1 MPKYC
6 IWLSGIFI
14 WLLSLRVWCLS
25 KVCVKKKK
33 KLASGSL
40 LFAKN
45 LLCKIFVFLYFIAT
59 KKIGFNVKYL
69 CSYALVSRLSHVSH
83 LYQWHLQC
91 FFSLYKNLQNDIIHG
106 HVSHKK
112 TIAVGDYILCIP
124 LFFISKAAVFL
135 ILFWQQ
141 LRQWILLYIM

>member
-1 MPKYC
+1 MVVKFKG
-6 IWLSGIFI
+6 LM
-14 WLLSLRVWCLS
+14 SLQS
-25 KVCVKKKK
+25 VCKKKK

-83 LYQWHLQC
+83 LYQ
-91 FFSLYKNLQNDIIHG
+91 
-106 HVSHKK
+106 
-112 TIAVGDYILCIP
+112 
-124 LFFISKAAVFL
+124 
-135 ILFWQQ
+135 
-141 LRQWILLYIM
+141 